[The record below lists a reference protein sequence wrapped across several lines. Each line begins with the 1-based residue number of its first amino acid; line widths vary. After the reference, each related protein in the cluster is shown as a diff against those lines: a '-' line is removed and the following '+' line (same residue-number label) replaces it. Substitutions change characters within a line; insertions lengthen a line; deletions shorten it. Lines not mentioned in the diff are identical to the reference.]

1 MSIFRRALI
10 VLGLLLV
17 AAFAYLW
24 FTRPEKVDM
33 AAYVPA
39 DSLVYL
45 EADGLPEIVEA
56 VTSTGAWRASGPAA
70 GVEGNWGLSR
80 RASRLLAFTGFGPGE
95 AVVLSRAQVAVAI
108 LGFEAVE
115 ESGTALKFTPR
126 AALVAETHTSH
137 WRASAAVE
145 KMVGDFARRSFGEPS
160 VERKEV
166 DGVQYV
172 VWSTAAGAPRKRL
185 VAAVYESVAVVG
197 NDEAA
202 VRACIEVRRG
212 ARPSIAGNG
221 ELDDVRARLGAGTA
235 LAFGFAPSGSAAKMV
250 EVFAPAL
257 VGGASDDPKAQS
269 LMATVLPQLINQTLG
284 SVGWSTRLNEGRVED
299 HYFLGLAGGLP
310 QRLGPALAAAP
321 EPSGVAPGL
330 LPAGTHQVSVYNFRS
345 PEDAWRGLGA
355 ALSSQVDISRA
366 TIITLALES
375 LLKPY
380 GIARPREFLRA
391 AGPWLATAR
400 LEAGSEGKVLL
411 TQVRDAAA
419 LREQVRAHLGGGAKT
434 EKQGG
439 AELIVSADAERGA
452 AGFVENSLL
461 LGPEDDVRRCLAAI
475 RDRRTLGSEEAF
487 KAVRQDI
494 FGGSAFVSTLT
505 DERES
510 ARAVVGYFARGGAG
524 KSAPADP
531 QALERVLADYAYS
544 PSETRLTDAG
554 FEKKTLSA
562 FGQLGEIVVRFAP
575 R

>member
-1 MSIFRRALI
+1 MSLFRRALI
-10 VLGLLLV
+10 VVGLLLV

-45 EADGLPEIVEA
+45 EADSLPEIVEA
-56 VTSTGAWRASGPAA
+56 VTSAGAWRALGPAA
-70 GVEGNWGLSR
+70 GVEGGWGFSR
-80 RASRLLAFTGFGPGE
+80 RTSRLLAFTGLGPGE

-126 AALVAETHTSH
+126 AALVAETHTSE
-137 WRASAAVE
+137 WRARAAVE

-160 VERKEV
+160 VERKEI
-166 DGVQYV
+166 DGVRYA
-172 VWSTAAGAPRKRL
+172 VWSAAAGGPRKRL

-202 VRACIEVRRG
+202 VRACVEVRRG
-212 ARPSIAGNG
+212 ARPSIVGKE
-221 ELDDVRARLGAGTA
+221 ELEDARARLGAGTA

-257 VGGASDDPKAQS
+257 VGGASEDPKAQS

-284 SVGWSTRLNEGRVED
+284 SVGWSTRLNDGRVED

-310 QRLGPALAAAP
+310 QRLGPALTPAP
-321 EPSGVAPGL
+321 EPAGAAAGL
-330 LPAGTHQVSVYNFRS
+330 LPAGAHQVSVYNFRS

-391 AGPWLATAR
+391 AGPWVATAR

-411 TQVRDAAA
+411 TPVRDAAA
-419 LREQVRAHLGGGAKT
+419 LGEQVRAHLGPGAKT
-434 EKQGG
+434 ETQPG

-452 AGFVENSLL
+452 AGFVEKHLL
-461 LGPEDDVRRCLAAI
+461 LGSEDDVRRCLAAL
-475 RDRRTLGSEEAF
+475 RDRRALGSDEAY
-487 KAVRQDI
+487 KAGQRDI
-494 FGGSAFVSTLT
+494 FPGSSFVRTVT
-505 DERES
+505 DDRES
-510 ARAVVGYFARGGAG
+510 ARAVVGYFAGGGA
-524 KSAPADP
+524 KKADP
-531 QALERVLADYAYS
+531 QALERALAPYAYS

-562 FGQLGEIVVRFAP
+562 FGQLGEIVVRFGP

>member
-1 MSIFRRALI
+1 MAFFRRALI
-10 VLGLLLV
+10 VVGLLLA

-33 AAYVPA
+33 ATYVPA
-39 DSLVYL
+39 DALVYL
-45 EADGLPEIVEA
+45 EADSLPEIVEA
-56 VTSTGAWRASGPAA
+56 VTSTGSWRTLGPAA
-70 GVEGNWGLSR
+70 GVEDNWGLSR
-80 RASRLLAFTGFGPGE
+80 RASRLLAFTGLGPGE

-126 AALVAETHTSH
+126 AALIAETHTSH

-145 KMVGDFARRSFGEPS
+145 KMAGDFARRSFGEPS
-160 VERKEV
+160 VERKEI

-172 VWSTAAGAPRKRL
+172 VWSAAGAGAPRKKL
-185 VAAVYESVAVVG
+185 VAAVYESAAVVG

-202 VRACIEVRRG
+202 VRACVEVRRG
-212 ARPSIAGNG
+212 ARPSIAGNV
-221 ELDDVRARLGAGTA
+221 ELEDARARLGAGTA
-235 LAFGFAPSGSAAKMV
+235 LAFGFAPSGSAARMV

-257 VGGASDDPKAQS
+257 VGGASEDPKAQS

-299 HYFLGLAGGLP
+299 HYFLGLAGGMA

-321 EPSGVAPGL
+321 EPSGVAASL
-330 LPAGTHQVSVYNFRS
+330 LPAGAHQVSVYNFRS

-400 LEAGSEGKVLL
+400 LEAGSEGKILL

-434 EKQGG
+434 EKQDG

-452 AGFVENSLL
+452 AGFVENNLL
-461 LGPEDDVRRCLAAI
+461 LGSEDDVRRCLAAI
-475 RDRRTLGSEEAF
+475 RDRRTLGSDEAF
-487 KAVRQDI
+487 KAAGQDI
-494 FGGSAFVSTLT
+494 FRGAAFVRTVT
-505 DERES
+505 DDRES
-510 ARAVVGYFARGGAG
+510 ARAVVNYFARGGK
-524 KSAPADP
+524 KSAPPNP
-531 QALERVLADYAYS
+531 QALEQALAPYAYS

>member
-1 MSIFRRALI
+1 
-10 VLGLLLV
+10 
-17 AAFAYLW
+17 
-24 FTRPEKVDM
+24 
-33 AAYVPA
+33 
-39 DSLVYL
+39 
-45 EADGLPEIVEA
+45 
-56 VTSTGAWRASGPAA
+56 
-70 GVEGNWGLSR
+70 
-80 RASRLLAFTGFGPGE
+80 
-95 AVVLSRAQVAVAI
+95 
-108 LGFEAVE
+108 
-115 ESGTALKFTPR
+115 
-126 AALVAETHTSH
+126 
-137 WRASAAVE
+137 
-145 KMVGDFARRSFGEPS
+145 
-160 VERKEV
+160 
-166 DGVQYV
+166 
-172 VWSTAAGAPRKRL
+172 

-310 QRLGPALAAAP
+310 QRLGPALAAAL

-531 QALERVLADYAYS
+531 RALERALADYAYS

>member
-1 MSIFRRALI
+1 MSLFRKALI
-10 VLGLLLV
+10 VAGLLLV

-24 FTRPEKVDM
+24 FTRPERVDM
-33 AAYVPA
+33 AAYAPA

-45 EADGLPEIVEA
+45 EAESLPEIVEA
-56 VTSTGAWRASGPAA
+56 VTSAGAWRALGPAA
-70 GVEGNWGLSR
+70 GVEGGWGLSR
-80 RASRLLAFTGFGPGE
+80 RMSSKVLAFTGLGPGE
-95 AVVLSRAQVAVAI
+95 AVVFSRAQVAVTI

-145 KMVGDFARRSFGEPS
+145 KMAGDFARRSFGEPS
-160 VERKEV
+160 VERKEI

-172 VWSTAAGAPRKRL
+172 VWSAPAGGARKRL

-197 NDEAA
+197 NDEGA
-202 VRACIEVRRG
+202 VRACVEVRRG
-212 ARPSIAGNG
+212 ARPAIAGKE
-221 ELDDVRARLGAGTA
+221 ELEDARSHLGAGTA

-299 HYFLGLAGGLP
+299 HYSLRLVGGLT
-310 QRLGPALAAAP
+310 QRLGPALAPATETPGEAA
-321 EPSGVAPGL
+321 GL
-330 LPAGTHQVSVYNFRS
+330 LPAGAHQVSVYNFRS
-345 PEDAWRGLGA
+345 AEDAWRGLGA

-391 AGPWLATAR
+391 SGPWVATAR
-400 LEAGSEGKVLL
+400 LGAESEGKVLL
-411 TQVRDAAA
+411 TPVRDAAP
-419 LREQVRAHLGGGAKT
+419 LREQVRAHLGAGAKT
-434 EKQGG
+434 ETHAG

-452 AGFVENSLL
+452 AAFVEKHLL
-461 LGPEDDVRRCLAAI
+461 LGSEDDVRRCLTAV
-475 RDRRTLGSEEAF
+475 RDRRTLGSDEAF
-487 KAVRQDI
+487 KAGQRDI
-494 FGGSAFVSTLT
+494 FQGSSFVRTLT
-505 DERES
+505 DDRDS
-510 ARAVVGYFARGGAG
+510 ARAVVGYFSRGSK
-524 KSAPADP
+524 KSSPSDP
-531 QALERVLADYAYS
+531 QALERALAPYAYS